1 MVALFQDKKIA
12 IECDGEKWHS
22 TEEQIKQD
30 MERQSILERCSW
42 EFIRIRGSKYFKNP
56 ESTMKD
62 VIDELNKKGIYP
74 EKMES
79 ENYLIKEEELL
90 NKVKTKAFEILQ
102 SWNNSTEISIDTQI
116 EVSKT
121 KSINIPISEEIENEV
136 IKEKLVKEDVQEIN
150 FKDATKEKIE
160 VKNNHNINE
169 KDIFKFLD
177 DENIKY
183 IDHRIFSGL
192 LWVMYDEDKK
202 EMIEKFFKK
211 NNYNYFLEK
220 RGTLLTSGKAAWRIK
235 NL

>member
-1 MVALFQDKKIA
+1 M
-12 IECDGEKWHS
+12 E
-22 TEEQIKQD
+22 IK
-30 MERQSILERCSW
+30 
-42 EFIRIRGSKYFKNP
+42 
-56 ESTMKD
+56 
-62 VIDELNKKGIYP
+62 
-74 EKMES
+74 
-79 ENYLIKEEELL
+79 
-90 NKVKTKAFEILQ
+90 
-102 SWNNSTEISIDTQI
+102 
-116 EVSKT
+116 
-121 KSINIPISEEIENEV
+121 
-136 IKEKLVKEDVQEIN
+136 KLVKEDVQEIN

-192 LWVMYDEDKK
+192 LWVMYDENKK
-202 EMIEKFFKK
+202 EMIENFFKK